1 MAVVVRLDLS
11 ALMVE
16 AATASPMRAV
26 DPRMGATNVR
36 SVGLSQT
43 AVVNPEKSTTSKRTR
58 RANFVAATLW
68 AVVFGARKVDLDGRI

>member
-1 MAVVVRLDLS
+1 
-11 ALMVE
+11 MVE
-16 AATASPMRAV
+16 AATASPMPAV

-36 SVGLSQT
+36 SVGLSQA
-43 AVVNPEKSTTSKRTR
+43 AVVNPAKSTTFKRTR